1 MGNTSLE
8 YASTSSDQ
16 DSVRSRGSVIPSGQ
30 YTISRGNGN
39 VYQLA
44 VFEAEKSKKEA
55 SLEAFKH
62 QEVEKEK
69 NEAIKRVTCTYCN
82 CPLGMLF
89 FPDAYEVF

>member
-1 MGNTSLE
+1 M
-8 YASTSSDQ
+8 
-16 DSVRSRGSVIPSGQ
+16 
-30 YTISRGNGN
+30 
-39 VYQLA
+39 YQLA

-82 CPLGMLF
+82 CPFGNV
-89 FPDAYEVF
+89 VFSRCLRSFLTKCRLKNGKMPISRS